1 MKNLKGKVALVT
13 GASRDIGRSI
23 SISLAKAGVKVL
35 VNYYRD
41 KSMGEE
47 TVSIIKNN
55 GGDAIAVYADVTNSG
70 DVSNMIKESQKV
82 FGNEVHILVNN
93 VGGLFARKKISEIDE
108 NFYNLLMD
116 VNFKSVFLVT
126 KAIKPI
132 MPEGGSIVNIS
143 SQAARDGGGP
153 GSSLYS
159 ASKGA
164 VTSYTRALARE
175 FGPDGIRVNAI
186 TAGMTSTRF
195 HDDFTSDE
203 IRKKVAGATPLR
215 REGKPEE
222 IADLAIYLA
231 SDSSSYITGANI
243 DINGG
248 ILNLSLIHI

>member
-1 MKNLKGKVALVT
+1 MKNLIGKVALVT
-13 GASRDIGRSI
+13 GASRDIGRAI
-23 SISLAKAGVKVL
+23 SISLANAGVKVL

-70 DVSNMIKESQKV
+70 DVLNMIKESQKV

-108 NFYNLLMD
+108 SFYNLLMD

-126 KAIKPI
+126 KAIKPL

-164 VTSYTRALARE
+164 VTSYTRALAKE

-248 ILNLSLIHI
+248 ILNS

>member
-1 MKNLKGKVALVT
+1 MKNLIGKVALVT
-13 GASRDIGRSI
+13 GASRDIGRAI
-23 SISLAKAGVKVL
+23 SISLANAGVKVL

-164 VTSYTRALARE
+164 VTSYTRALAKE
-175 FGPDGIRVNAI
+175 FGPDRIRVNAI

-203 IRKKVAGATPLR
+203 IRRKVAGATPLG

-248 ILNLSLIHI
+248 ILNS

>member
-1 MKNLKGKVALVT
+1 MKNLIGKVALVT
-13 GASRDIGRSI
+13 GASRDIGRAI
-23 SISLAKAGVKVL
+23 SISLANAGVKVL

-126 KAIKPI
+126 KAIKPL

-164 VTSYTRALARE
+164 VTSYTRALAKE

-248 ILNLSLIHI
+248 ILNS

>member
-1 MKNLKGKVALVT
+1 VKNLIGKVALVT
-13 GASRDIGRSI
+13 GASRDIGRAI

-55 GGDAIAVYADVTNSG
+55 GGDAKAVYADVTNSG
-70 DVSNMIKESQKV
+70 DVSKMIKKSQEV

-126 KAIKPI
+126 KAIKPL

-143 SQAARDGGGP
+143 SQAARDGGGS

-164 VTSYTRALARE
+164 VTSYTRALAKE

-203 IRKKVAGATPLR
+203 IRKKVAVATPLR

-222 IADLAIYLA
+222 IADLAMYLT

-248 ILNLSLIHI
+248 ILNS

>member
-1 MKNLKGKVALVT
+1 MKNLLGKVALVT
-13 GASRDIGRSI
+13 GASRDIGRAI

-55 GGDAIAVYADVTNSG
+55 GGDAKAVYADVTNSG
-70 DVSNMIKESQKV
+70 DVSKMIKKSQEV

-93 VGGLFARKKISEIDE
+93 VGGLFARKRISEIDE

-126 KAIKPI
+126 KAIKPL

-143 SQAARDGGGP
+143 SQAARDGGGS

-164 VTSYTRALARE
+164 VTSYTRALAKE

-203 IRKKVAGATPLR
+203 IRKKVAGETPLG
-215 REGKPEE
+215 REGRPEE

-248 ILNLSLIHI
+248 ILNS

>member
-1 MKNLKGKVALVT
+1 MKNLDGKVALVT
-13 GASRDIGRSI
+13 GASRDIGRAI

-41 KSMGEE
+41 KSMGEK

-55 GGDAIAVYADVTNSG
+55 GGNAKAVYADVTNSG
-70 DVSNMIKESQKV
+70 DVSKMIKKSQEV

-126 KAIKPI
+126 KAIKPL

-143 SQAARDGGGP
+143 SQAARDGGGS

-164 VTSYTRALARE
+164 VTSYTRALAKE

-215 REGKPEE
+215 REGRPEE

-248 ILNLSLIHI
+248 ILNS

>member
-1 MKNLKGKVALVT
+1 MKNLIGKVALVT
-13 GASRDIGRSI
+13 GASRDIGRAI
-23 SISLAKAGVKVL
+23 SISLANVGVKVL

-55 GGDAIAVYADVTNSG
+55 WGDARAVYADVTNSG

-82 FGNEVHILVNN
+82 VGDEVHILVNN
-93 VGGLFARKKISEIDE
+93 VGGLFVRKKISEIDE

-132 MPEGGSIVNIS
+132 MPEGGAIVNIS

-164 VTSYTRALARE
+164 ITSYTRDLAKE

-195 HDDFTSDE
+195 HDHFTSDE
-203 IRKKVAGATPLR
+203 IRKKVAVATPLR

-248 ILNLSLIHI
+248 ILNS

>member
-1 MKNLKGKVALVT
+1 MKNLIGKVALVT
-13 GASRDIGRSI
+13 GASRDIGRAI
-23 SISLAKAGVKVL
+23 SISLANAGVKVL

-116 VNFKSVFLVT
+116 VNFKSVFLMT

-164 VTSYTRALARE
+164 VTSYTRALAKE

-231 SDSSSYITGANI
+231 SESSSYITGANI

-248 ILNLSLIHI
+248 ILNS

>member
-1 MKNLKGKVALVT
+1 VKNLIGKVALVT
-13 GASRDIGRSI
+13 GASRDIGRAI
-23 SISLAKAGVKVL
+23 SISLANVGVKVL

-55 GGDAIAVYADVTNSG
+55 WGDARAVYADVTNSG

-82 FGNEVHILVNN
+82 FGDEVHILVNN
-93 VGGLFARKKISEIDE
+93 VGGLFVRKKISEIDE

-143 SQAARDGGGP
+143 SQAAKDGGGP

-164 VTSYTRALARE
+164 ITSYTRDLAKE

-248 ILNLSLIHI
+248 ILNS

>member
-1 MKNLKGKVALVT
+1 MKNLIGKVALVT
-13 GASRDIGRSI
+13 GASRDIGRAI

-55 GGDAIAVYADVTNSG
+55 GGDAKAVYADVTNSG
-70 DVSNMIKESQKV
+70 DVSKMIKKSQEV

-93 VGGLFARKKISEIDE
+93 VGGLFARKRISEIDE

-126 KAIKPI
+126 KAIKPL

-143 SQAARDGGGP
+143 SQAARDGGGS

-164 VTSYTRALARE
+164 VTSYTRALAKE

-203 IRKKVAGATPLR
+203 IRKKVAVATPLR
-215 REGKPEE
+215 REGRPEE

-248 ILNLSLIHI
+248 ILNS

>member
-1 MKNLKGKVALVT
+1 MKNLIGKVALVT
-13 GASRDIGRSI
+13 GASRDIGRAI
-23 SISLAKAGVKVL
+23 SISLANAGVKVL

-55 GGDAIAVYADVTNSG
+55 GGDAIAFYADVTNSG

-108 NFYNLLMD
+108 NFYNLLLD

-164 VTSYTRALARE
+164 VTSYTRALAKE

-195 HDDFTSDE
+195 RDDFTSDE

-231 SDSSSYITGANI
+231 SESSSYITGANI

-248 ILNLSLIHI
+248 ILNS

>member
-1 MKNLKGKVALVT
+1 MKNLIGKVALVT
-13 GASRDIGRSI
+13 GASRDIGRAI
-23 SISLAKAGVKVL
+23 SISLANAGVKVL

-116 VNFKSVFLVT
+116 VNFKSVFLMT

-164 VTSYTRALARE
+164 VTSYTRALAKE

-195 HDDFTSDE
+195 HDDFSSDE

-248 ILNLSLIHI
+248 ILNS

>member
-1 MKNLKGKVALVT
+1 VKNLKGKVALVT
-13 GASRDIGRSI
+13 GASRDIGRVI
-23 SISLAKAGVKVL
+23 SISLANAGVKVL

-55 GGDAIAVYADVTNSG
+55 GGDARAVYADVTNSG
-70 DVSNMIKESQKV
+70 DVSNMIKESQKI

-126 KAIKPI
+126 KAIKPL
-132 MPEGGSIVNIS
+132 MSRGGSIINIS
-143 SQAARDGGGP
+143 SQAARDGGGS

-164 VTSYTRALARE
+164 VTSYTRALAKE

-186 TAGMTSTRF
+186 TAGMTSTRL

-203 IRKKVAGATPLR
+203 IRQKVAAATPLG

-222 IADLAIYLA
+222 IADLAIFLA

-248 ILNLSLIHI
+248 ILNS

>member
-1 MKNLKGKVALVT
+1 MKNLIGKVALVT
-13 GASRDIGRSI
+13 GASRDIGRAI
-23 SISLAKAGVKVL
+23 SISLANAGVKVL
-35 VNYYRD
+35 VNYFRD

-47 TVSIIKNN
+47 TVSIINNN
-55 GGDAIAVYADVTNSG
+55 GGDAKTVYADVTNSK

-93 VGGLFARKKISEIDE
+93 VGGLFARKKISKIDE

-215 REGKPEE
+215 REGRPEE

-248 ILNLSLIHI
+248 ILNS

>member
-1 MKNLKGKVALVT
+1 MKNLIGKVALVT
-13 GASRDIGRSI
+13 GASRDIGRAI

-41 KSMGEE
+41 KSMGEK

-55 GGDAIAVYADVTNSG
+55 GGDAKAVFADVTNSG
-70 DVSNMIKESQKV
+70 DVSKMIKKSQEV

-126 KAIKPI
+126 KAIKPL

-143 SQAARDGGGP
+143 SQAARDGGGS

-164 VTSYTRALARE
+164 VTSYTRALAKE

-215 REGKPEE
+215 REGRPEE

-248 ILNLSLIHI
+248 ILNS

>member
-1 MKNLKGKVALVT
+1 VKNLIGKVALVT
-13 GASRDIGRSI
+13 GASRDIGRAI
-23 SISLAKAGVKVL
+23 SISLAQAGVKVL
-35 VNYYRD
+35 VNYFRD

-47 TVSIIKNN
+47 TVGIINNN
-55 GGDAIAVYADVTNSG
+55 GGEAKTVYADVTNSKH
-70 DVSNMIKESQKV
+70 VSNMIKESQKI

-93 VGGLFARKKISEIDE
+93 VGGLFARKKISEMDE

-126 KAIKPI
+126 KAIKPL
-132 MPEGGSIVNIS
+132 MSRGGSIINIS
-143 SQAARDGGGP
+143 SQAARDGGGS

-164 VTSYTRALARE
+164 VTSYTRALAKE

-203 IRKKVAGATPLR
+203 IRQKVAAATPLR
-215 REGKPEE
+215 REGRPEE

-248 ILNLSLIHI
+248 ILNS

>member
-1 MKNLKGKVALVT
+1 MKNLIGKVALVT
-13 GASRDIGRSI
+13 GASRDIGRAI
-23 SISLAKAGVKVL
+23 SISLANAGVKVL

-70 DVSNMIKESQKV
+70 DVLNMIKESQKV

-108 NFYNLLMD
+108 SFYNLLMD

-126 KAIKPI
+126 KAIKPL

-203 IRKKVAGATPLR
+203 IRKKVAGATPLG

-248 ILNLSLIHI
+248 ILNS

>member
-1 MKNLKGKVALVT
+1 MKNLIGKVALVT
-13 GASRDIGRSI
+13 GASRDIGRAI

-41 KSMGEE
+41 KSMGEK

-55 GGDAIAVYADVTNSG
+55 GGNAKAVYADVTNSG
-70 DVSNMIKESQKV
+70 DVSKMIKKSQEV

-126 KAIKPI
+126 KAIKPL

-143 SQAARDGGGP
+143 SQAARDGGGS

-164 VTSYTRALARE
+164 VTSYTRALAKE

-203 IRKKVAGATPLR
+203 IRKKVAGATPLG
-215 REGKPEE
+215 REGRPEE

-248 ILNLSLIHI
+248 ILNS

>member
-1 MKNLKGKVALVT
+1 VKNLVGKVALVT
-13 GASRDIGRSI
+13 GASRDIGRAI

-41 KSMGEE
+41 KSMGEQ

-55 GGDAIAVYADVTNSG
+55 GGDAKAVFADVTNSV
-70 DVSNMIKESQKV
+70 DVSKMIKKSQEV

-126 KAIKPI
+126 KAIKPL

-143 SQAARDGGGP
+143 SQAARDGGGS

-164 VTSYTRALARE
+164 VTSYTRALAKE

-215 REGKPEE
+215 REGRPEE

-248 ILNLSLIHI
+248 ILNS

>member
-1 MKNLKGKVALVT
+1 MKNLVGKVALVT
-13 GASRDIGRSI
+13 GASRDIGRAI

-41 KSMGEE
+41 KSMGEK

-55 GGDAIAVYADVTNSG
+55 GGNAKAVYADVTNSG
-70 DVSNMIKESQKV
+70 DVSKMIKKSQEV

-93 VGGLFARKKISEIDE
+93 VGGLFARKRISEIDE

-126 KAIKPI
+126 KAIKPL

-143 SQAARDGGGP
+143 SQAARDGGGS

-164 VTSYTRALARE
+164 VTSYTRALAKE

-195 HDDFTSDE
+195 HDDFTTDE

-215 REGKPEE
+215 REGRPEE

-248 ILNLSLIHI
+248 ILNS

>member
-1 MKNLKGKVALVT
+1 MKNLIGKVALVT
-13 GASRDIGRSI
+13 GASRDIGRAI
-23 SISLAKAGVKVL
+23 SISLANAGFKVL

-116 VNFKSVFLVT
+116 VNFKSVFLMT

-164 VTSYTRALARE
+164 VTSYTRALAKE

-231 SDSSSYITGANI
+231 SESSSYITGANI

-248 ILNLSLIHI
+248 ILNS

>member
-1 MKNLKGKVALVT
+1 
-13 GASRDIGRSI
+13 
-23 SISLAKAGVKVL
+23 
-35 VNYYRD
+35 
-41 KSMGEE
+41 MGEE

-55 GGDAIAVYADVTNSG
+55 WGDARAVYADVTNSG

-93 VGGLFARKKISEIDE
+93 VGGLFVRKKISEIDE

-164 VTSYTRALARE
+164 ITSYTRDLAKE

-248 ILNLSLIHI
+248 ILNS

>member
-1 MKNLKGKVALVT
+1 MKNLDGKVALVT
-13 GASRDIGRSI
+13 GASRDIGRAI

-47 TVSIIKNN
+47 TVSIIENN
-55 GGDAIAVYADVTNSG
+55 GGDAKAVYADVTNSG
-70 DVSNMIKESQKV
+70 DVSKMIKKSQEG

-126 KAIKPI
+126 KAIKPL
-132 MPEGGSIVNIS
+132 MPQGGSIVNIS
-143 SQAARDGGGP
+143 SQAARDGGGS

-164 VTSYTRALARE
+164 VTSYTRALAKE

-203 IRKKVAGATPLR
+203 IRKKVAAATPLR

-222 IADLAIYLA
+222 IADLAMYLT

-248 ILNLSLIHI
+248 ILNS

>member
-1 MKNLKGKVALVT
+1 VKNLIGKVALVT
-13 GASRDIGRSI
+13 GASRDIGRAI

-55 GGDAIAVYADVTNSG
+55 GGDAKAVYADVTNSG
-70 DVSNMIKESQKV
+70 DVSKMIKKSQEV
-82 FGNEVHILVNN
+82 FGNEVHILINN

-126 KAIKPI
+126 KAIKPL

-143 SQAARDGGGP
+143 SQAARDGGGS

-164 VTSYTRALARE
+164 VTSYTRALAKE

-203 IRKKVAGATPLR
+203 IRKKVAAATPLR

-222 IADLAIYLA
+222 IADLAMYLT

-248 ILNLSLIHI
+248 ILNS

>member
-1 MKNLKGKVALVT
+1 MKNLIGKVALVT
-13 GASRDIGRSI
+13 GASRDIGRAI

-41 KSMGEE
+41 KSMGEK

-55 GGDAIAVYADVTNSG
+55 GGNAKAVYADVTNSG
-70 DVSNMIKESQKV
+70 DVSKMIKKSQEF

-126 KAIKPI
+126 KAIKPL

-143 SQAARDGGGP
+143 SQAARDGGGS

-164 VTSYTRALARE
+164 VTSYTRALAKE

-215 REGKPEE
+215 REGRPEE

-248 ILNLSLIHI
+248 ILNS

>member
-1 MKNLKGKVALVT
+1 MKNLIGKVALVT
-13 GASRDIGRSI
+13 GASRDIGRAI
-23 SISLAKAGVKVL
+23 SISLANAGFKVL

-108 NFYNLLMD
+108 NFYNLLLD

-195 HDDFTSDE
+195 HDDFSSDE

-248 ILNLSLIHI
+248 ILNS

>member
-1 MKNLKGKVALVT
+1 MKNLIGKVALVT
-13 GASRDIGRSI
+13 GASRDIGRAI
-23 SISLAKAGVKVL
+23 SISLANAGVKVL

-203 IRKKVAGATPLR
+203 VRKKVAGATPLR

-248 ILNLSLIHI
+248 ILNS

>member
-1 MKNLKGKVALVT
+1 
-13 GASRDIGRSI
+13 
-23 SISLAKAGVKVL
+23 
-35 VNYYRD
+35 
-41 KSMGEE
+41 
-47 TVSIIKNN
+47 
-55 GGDAIAVYADVTNSG
+55 
-70 DVSNMIKESQKV
+70 
-82 FGNEVHILVNN
+82 
-93 VGGLFARKKISEIDE
+93 
-108 NFYNLLMD
+108 MD

-164 VTSYTRALARE
+164 ITSYTRDLAKE

-195 HDDFTSDE
+195 HDHFTSDE
-203 IRKKVAGATPLR
+203 IRKKVAVATPLR

-248 ILNLSLIHI
+248 ILNS

>member
-1 MKNLKGKVALVT
+1 MKNLIGKVALVT
-13 GASRDIGRSI
+13 GASRDIGRAI
-23 SISLAKAGVKVL
+23 SISLANAGVKVL

-116 VNFKSVFLVT
+116 VNLKSVFLVT

-248 ILNLSLIHI
+248 ILNS

>member
-1 MKNLKGKVALVT
+1 MKNLIGKVALVT
-13 GASRDIGRSI
+13 GASRDIGRAI
-23 SISLAKAGVKVL
+23 SISLAMAGVKVL

-47 TVSIIKNN
+47 TVSLIKKY
-55 GGDAIAVYADVTNSG
+55 GGDAKAVYADVTNSG

-126 KAIKPI
+126 KAIKPL
-132 MPEGGSIVNIS
+132 MPKGGSIINIS

-164 VTSYTRALARE
+164 VTSYTRALAKE

-203 IRKKVAGATPLR
+203 IRKKVAGATPLK

-248 ILNLSLIHI
+248 ILNS

>member
-1 MKNLKGKVALVT
+1 MKNLVGKVALVT
-13 GASRDIGRSI
+13 GASRDIGRAI

-55 GGDAIAVYADVTNSG
+55 GGDAKAVFADVTNSV
-70 DVSNMIKESQKV
+70 DVSKMIKKSQEV

-126 KAIKPI
+126 KAIKPL

-143 SQAARDGGGP
+143 SQAARDGGGS

-164 VTSYTRALARE
+164 VTSYTRALAKE

-215 REGKPEE
+215 REGRPEE

-248 ILNLSLIHI
+248 ILNS

>member
-1 MKNLKGKVALVT
+1 MKNLIGKVALVT
-13 GASRDIGRSI
+13 GASRDIGRAI

-55 GGDAIAVYADVTNSG
+55 GGDAKAVYADVTNSG
-70 DVSNMIKESQKV
+70 DVSKMIKKSQEV

-93 VGGLFARKKISEIDE
+93 VGGLFARKRISEIDE

-126 KAIKPI
+126 KAIKPL

-143 SQAARDGGGP
+143 SQAARDGGGS

-164 VTSYTRALARE
+164 VTSYTRALAKE

-203 IRKKVAGATPLR
+203 IRKKVAGETPLG
-215 REGKPEE
+215 REGRPEE

-231 SDSSSYITGANI
+231 SDSASYITGANI

-248 ILNLSLIHI
+248 ILNS

>member
-1 MKNLKGKVALVT
+1 MKNLIGKVALVT
-13 GASRDIGRSI
+13 GASRDIGRAI
-23 SISLAKAGVKVL
+23 SISLANAGVKVL

-248 ILNLSLIHI
+248 ILNS

>member
-1 MKNLKGKVALVT
+1 VKNLIGKVALVT
-13 GASRDIGRSI
+13 GASRDIGRAI

-41 KSMGEE
+41 KSMGEQ

-55 GGDAIAVYADVTNSG
+55 GGDAKAVFADVTNSV
-70 DVSNMIKESQKV
+70 DVSKMIKKSQEV

-126 KAIKPI
+126 KAIKPL

-143 SQAARDGGGP
+143 SQAARDGGGS

-164 VTSYTRALARE
+164 VTSYTRALAKE

-203 IRKKVAGATPLR
+203 IRKKVAGATPLG
-215 REGKPEE
+215 REGRPEE

-248 ILNLSLIHI
+248 ILNS